1 MLDYPLIITATYL
14 VSAALLVVGLKQMGS
29 PATARRGNLLASAG
43 LLSAVAITLLDRA
56 ILDFRTIAAGMVV
69 GAAIGITVLFS
80 LRYITQEVF
89 ERLFPGVVAIVLAMG
104 MGFGLAQYLIFLIP
118 DDMLD
123 QMESLEVY
131 FTSSLV
137 LIFGFIGISLGLT
150 RASNWESLLSA
161 VKQRSVLHN
170 NAKIIDTS
178 SLIDGRIFEI
188 AKIGFLDGTLVV
200 PRFVLHE
207 LQHIADSPDPV
218 RRTKGRRGLD
228 ILKDIQEA
236 GLEIPIE
243 ILDDNPEES
252 TEVDMKLMLL
262 AKQFN
267 AKIVTIDFNLNKVA
281 QIDGIGVLNINELA
295 NALKPAALPDE
306 GMEVKIVKEGKEPTQ
321 GVGYL
326 DDGTMIVVDGGRD
339 FVGHNVSVLVTSVL
353 QTAAGRMI
361 FTKIDKV
368 VTDDSRKAL

>member
-1 MLDYPLIITATYL
+1 MTLKITRIMFVLACITMGVIWVEYLIDIRPDAVGATL
-14 VSAALLVVGLKQMGS
+14 SNMWRVVG
-29 PATARRGNLLASAG
+29 
-43 LLSAVAITLLDRA
+43 AI
-56 ILDFRTIAAGMVV
+56 V

-118 DDMLD
+118 DDMVD
-123 QMESLEVY
+123 QMESVEVY

-207 LQHIADSPDPV
+207 LQHIADSADPV

-228 ILKDIQEA
+228 ILKDMQEA
-236 GLEIPIE
+236 GLETPIE

-252 TEVDMKLMLL
+252 TEVDTKLMLL

-267 AKIVTIDFNLNKVA
+267 AKIITIDFNLNKVA

-306 GMEVKIVKEGKEPTQ
+306 GMEVKIVKEGKEPSQ